1 MSEVVV
7 ARFTYRHQAE
17 FARGFLADAGISA
30 RVMSDDAGATHPN
43 LSFLTGV
50 AVIVHADAAEAAAAA
65 LRDAGLFDESEG
77 QGGTN
82 AEESV

>member
-43 LSFLTGV
+43 LSFLTG
-50 AVIVHADAAEAAAAA
+50 
-65 LRDAGLFDESEG
+65 F
-77 QGGTN
+77 
-82 AEESV
+82 